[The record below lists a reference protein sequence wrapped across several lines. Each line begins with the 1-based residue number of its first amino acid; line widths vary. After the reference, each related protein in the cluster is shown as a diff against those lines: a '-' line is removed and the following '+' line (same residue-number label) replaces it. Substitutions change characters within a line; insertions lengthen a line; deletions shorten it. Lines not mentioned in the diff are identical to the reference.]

1 MIEELFEKAFEAAK
15 VGKFEEA
22 ERFYRECLKIRETP
36 EIWNNLANVYV
47 RMERFAEAMECY
59 RKAIA
64 CDPSFTMAY
73 VNLAS
78 LLLNLERFAEAK
90 LLLLSLLEKGVKN
103 EQVLA
108 MLIVCDLVLNDLSQV
123 VQLYRENASEALNR
137 ELAEYGVLEKVLEL
151 I

>member
-1 MIEELFEKAFEAAK
+1 MIEELFKKAFEAAK

-22 ERFYRECLKIRETP
+22 ERFYKECLRIRESP
-36 EIWNNLANVYV
+36 EVWNNLANVYV

-64 CDPSFTMAY
+64 CDPSFITAHT
-73 VNLAS
+73 NLAS

-90 LLLLSLLEKGVKN
+90 LLLLSLLQKGVKN
-103 EQVLA
+103 EQILA
-108 MLIVCDLVLNDLSQV
+108 MLIVCDLVLNDLAQAT
-123 VQLYRENASEALNR
+123 QLYRENASEALNR
-137 ELAEYGVLEKVLEL
+137 ELAEYGVLEKVLQL